1 MELKEAIEKIKNLN
15 AENEVVETIINALT
29 VKATME
35 SIEVRKDIIKFCE
48 EMIKLIKKTNPEN
61 KEELLTIAL
70 GIKIGYELLI
80 IVQE

>member
-1 MELKEAIEKIKNLN
+1 MN
-15 AENEVVETIINALT
+15 AENEAVETIVNALT
-29 VKATME
+29 IKTTME
-35 SIEVRKDIIKFCE
+35 GIEVRKDIIKFCE

-61 KEELLTIAL
+61 KDQLLTTAL